1 MTPSASGT
9 KLRVLSVIVE
19 DHPGVLARVS
29 GLIRRR
35 GFNIEAL
42 SVGPTDHEG
51 RSRMTLTVDAGH
63 AEVDQVGK
71 QLHKLIEVIKVTDL
85 TDEPLTSREL
95 VLVRLSAIGQRREA
109 LMQTV
114 EHMGGRT
121 VDIGREGVTVELAGD
136 VDAIEGFLEL
146 LRPYGIKEVARSG
159 PVAMRRNPRG

>member
-1 MTPSASGT
+1 MTPSPNGT

-95 VLVRLSAIGQRREA
+95 LLVRLSAIGQRREA
-109 LMQTV
+109 LMQAV

-121 VDIGREGVTVELAGD
+121 VDIGREAVTVELAGD
-136 VDAIEGFLEL
+136 TDAIEGFLEL